1 VPVPTEV
8 AAAVMEGQAATSTTA
23 HSTPVES
30 TRSTDVDSGHSAG
43 PTEAAQ
49 STDVAC
55 SEPATDVACSEPADV
70 AASETA
76 ASETASVPSTESPA
90 APVAAAPVAAA
101 SATAS
106 ARVCRGCNGTRGERA
121 GEQNDHR
128 LLQHF
133 PISLF
138 LAAACG
144 TCDQH
149 KVVCSRAGG
158 FSVLPRFARGCRDLK
173 GAEESPAGAHR
184 RPGERRAK
192 ALSAERC
199 SAASRGEIEAK
210 FNSEQQVQR
219 SHFRTA
225 KLVSAA
231 ALLRSP
237 SPVSAKLPPFA
248 DEATTVLLKGGC
260 P

>member
-90 APVAAAPVAAA
+90 APVAAA

-173 GAEESPAGAHR
+173 GAEESPAGGHR

-231 ALLRSP
+231 ALLRFP